1 MFEEEKGI
9 RGTHPTLPN
18 RTELLLALRALRRK
32 KMSPVRG
39 PSSKDDTLSEQEAAE
54 LNVAGF
60 DDKSLRSALKNF
72 SQLDRDNDGR
82 LSREEFRAGL
92 GMLGVDK
99 TFSTIIFNS
108 FDTGGDG
115 WIDRR
120 EFLAAMAVMLHPDN
134 LEAQIDLAFDAYDV
148 DKNGRLEFD
157 ELRQVIAAVYSTMA
171 QMGIGGADFNSDSV
185 ASELFRQ
192 MDRGAKGYVTK
203 EDYLHLARTQ
213 PGACQPTAQPGNRPS
228 LGAGWPAGSGR
239 GSGRGPVRERVPG
252 VKTWYF
258 FVFID
263 VFAAVYRKTCAF

>member
-1 MFEEEKGI
+1 
-9 RGTHPTLPN
+9 
-18 RTELLLALRALRRK
+18 
-32 KMSPVRG
+32 MSPSSKRG

-157 ELRQVIAAVYSTMA
+157 ELRQVIAAWRAEHPEV
-171 QMGIGGADFNSDSV
+171 
-185 ASELFRQ
+185 
-192 MDRGAKGYVTK
+192 
-203 EDYLHLARTQ
+203 ED
-213 PGACQPTAQPGNRPS
+213 
-228 LGAGWPAGSGR
+228 
-239 GSGRGPVRERVPG
+239 V
-252 VKTWYF
+252 
-258 FVFID
+258 
-263 VFAAVYRKTCAF
+263 